1 MSAIN
6 MSNMSFGSEKKPKD
20 PNIIRLNFAK
30 RNNIVDDDQYERI
43 LQYLESDEEDV
54 RNLGATTLKGII
66 QKSAM

>member
-1 MSAIN
+1 

>member
-1 MSAIN
+1 MQ
-6 MSNMSFGSEKKPKD
+6 FGSEKKPKD

-43 LQYLESDEEDV
+43 LQYLKSDEEDV

-66 QKSAM
+66 QKSSM

>member
-1 MSAIN
+1 MP
-6 MSNMSFGSEKKPKD
+6 FGSEKKPKD

-43 LQYLESDEEDV
+43 LQYLKSDEEDV

-66 QKSAM
+66 QKSSM

>member
-1 MSAIN
+1 MSS
-6 MSNMSFGSEKKPKD
+6 MPFGSEKKQKD

-66 QKSAM
+66 QKSSM

>member
-1 MSAIN
+1 MACNI
-6 MSNMSFGSEKKPKD
+6 KPKD

-30 RNNIVDDDQYERI
+30 RQGLIDDDQYARI

-66 QKSAM
+66 QKSSM